1 VGGKYAPAEVVGAS
15 YGAKAQA
22 LSDRSIERTSN
33 GLPHFIEDSP
43 RSDRKI
49 FTKDL
54 YFMAG
59 ITISYVFRGKGMDC
73 PNF

>member
-1 VGGKYAPAEVVGAS
+1 MDWVELLKWDGK
-15 YGAKAQA
+15 
-22 LSDRSIERTSN
+22 
-33 GLPHFIEDSP
+33 
-43 RSDRKI
+43 